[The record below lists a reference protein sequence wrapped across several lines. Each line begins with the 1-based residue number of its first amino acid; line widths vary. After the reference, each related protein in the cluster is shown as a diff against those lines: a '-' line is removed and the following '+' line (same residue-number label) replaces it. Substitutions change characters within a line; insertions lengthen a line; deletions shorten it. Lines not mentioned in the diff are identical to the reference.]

1 MNKRFVAVLVFAF
14 IVASGA
20 SLLLYRLMSS
30 RQPTAK
36 ADHSAVKIVL
46 ASHNLEIGTLIK
58 EADLKLV
65 DWSGAVPPGAGA
77 RLDTIVGRGVISP
90 IYNDEPVLESRL
102 APKGAGAGMAA
113 MIPAGMRAVA
123 VRTNEVVGVAGFVV
137 PGMHVDVLISGNPPG
152 ASSSNLGSLTKTML
166 QNIEVL
172 SAGQDFKKDAEGKPV
187 SVQVINLLV
196 TPEQAEMLSLAANQV
211 SIQLVLRNPLDRE
224 VAKTPGA
231 ALTHLFTGQKLNLA
245 SKDPSANPVPRPARP
260 RPARAS
266 ADLQP
271 AVLAPP
277 VRQTPPP
284 PFVMEIIQGTR
295 RNEQKFT
302 GAEETKQ

>member
-36 ADHSAVKIVL
+36 ADQSAVKIVL
-46 ASHNLEIGTLIK
+46 AAHNLEVGTLIK
-58 EADLKLV
+58 ESDLKLA
-65 DWSGAVPPGAGA
+65 DWSGSVPPGAGA

-152 ASSSNLGSLTKTML
+152 ASSGNLGSLTKTML

-196 TPEQAEMLSLAANQV
+196 TPEQAEMLSLAANQAT
-211 SIQLVLRNPLDRE
+211 IQLVLRNPLDRE

-231 ALTHLFTGQKLNLA
+231 ALTHLFTGQKLNLTGA
-245 SKDPSANPVPRPARP
+245 KEPVGAPVQRAARP
-260 RPARAS
+260 RAPRPPVE
-266 ADLQP
+266 P
-271 AVLAPP
+271 AVMMPP
-277 VRQTPPP
+277 VRQAPPP
-284 PFVMEIIQGTR
+284 PFVMEIIQGTK